1 MNDTPTTLPPAQPAP
16 SHAPLRRVL
25 QLSDA
30 EATTALAQRLAPRL
44 RAGDVLLLQGPIGAG
59 KTHFARALIQSL
71 LATEGRAEDVPS
83 PTFTLVQTY
92 AAAGMEIWHADL
104 YRLTSPAEAE
114 ELGLEDALAEAL
126 CLIEWPDRLGS
137 LAPANAL
144 TLDFAPEPQGDGR
157 LLTITATDPRWH
169 AILTEEP
176 PMTGPARDAA
186 AFIVAAGW
194 GDAARSRLAGDASN
208 RKYDR
213 LIRADG
219 TRAVLMDADPAKGE
233 DVAPF
238 LAVGRALLLRG
249 LTAPDVLAEDRAQ
262 GFLLLEDLGDDLFAR
277 VLARDPAQEPELY
290 AAATDVLT
298 HLHGAPLPL
307 GLRAYDAA
315 LMGKMAALALD
326 WYLPGVTGARTDSAG
341 FAGLV
346 AALRDKLAPGEPVM
360 ALRDYHAENL
370 LWLPGRT
377 GIARVGLLDFQDAM
391 AAPRAYDLVSMLQ
404 DARRDVP
411 EAIEAEMV
419 ARYTAQNRL
428 DPDRFCAEYAFCG
441 AQRNLR
447 IIGVFARLSMHYG
460 KPHYVDLIPR
470 VWGLLQRDLAHPALA
485 DLQAAVAATL
495 PAPDAA
501 GLQRIKEQVGCHPL
515 R

>member
-1 MNDTPTTLPPAQPAP
+1 MTDAPAP
-16 SHAPLRRVL
+16 LAVPPAPLRLTLRL
-25 QLSDA
+25 ADA
-30 EATTALAQRLAPRL
+30 EATAALAARLAPRL
-44 RAGDVLLLQGPIGAG
+44 GAGDVLLLQGPIGAG

-71 LATEGRAEDVPS
+71 LAADGRSEDVPS

-92 AAAGMEIWHADL
+92 LTAGLEIWHADL

-114 ELGLEDALAEAL
+114 ELGLEEAFAGAL
-126 CLIEWPDRLGS
+126 CLVEWPDRLGS
-137 LAPANAL
+137 LAPASAL
-144 TLDFAPEPQGDGR
+144 TLTRAPEAEGEGR
-157 LLTITATDPRWH
+157 QLTLTATDPRWT
-169 AILTEEP
+169 AILAMEP
-176 PMTGPARDAA
+176 PMTAAPRNAA
-186 AFIVAAGW
+186 AFIAAASW

-213 LIRADG
+213 LVRPDG
-219 TRAVLMDADPAKGE
+219 SRAVLMDADPAKGE

-238 LAVGRALLLRG
+238 LAIGRALLLRG
-249 LTAPDVLAEDRAQ
+249 LTAPEVLAEDRAH

-277 VLARDPAQEPELY
+277 VLERDPSQERTLY

-298 HLHGAPLPL
+298 HLHGAPLPG

-326 WYLPGVTGARTDSAG
+326 WYLPGATGTRTESAA
-341 FAGLV
+341 FADLV
-346 AALRDKLAPGEPVM
+346 AVLQSTLAPGEPVM

-370 LWLPGRT
+370 LWLPGRP

-391 AAPRAYDLVSMLQ
+391 AGPRAYDLVSMLQ

-411 EAIEAEMV
+411 EAIEAEMLT
-419 ARYTAQNRL
+419 RYCAQNRL
-428 DPDRFCAEYAFCG
+428 DQSRFSAEYAFCG

-447 IIGVFARLSMHYG
+447 ILGVFARLSMHYG
-460 KPHYVDLIPR
+460 KPQYVDLIPR

-485 DLQAAVAATL
+485 ELQAAVAATL

-501 GLQRIKEQVGCHPL
+501 ALQRIKEQSGCHPL

>member
-1 MNDTPTTLPPAQPAP
+1 MTDAPPPPSLAAPADALRLTLRLP
-16 SHAPLRRVL
+16 
-25 QLSDA
+25 DA
-30 EATTALAQRLAPRL
+30 EATAALARRLAPRL

-71 LATEGRAEDVPS
+71 LAAEGRTEDVPS

-92 AAAGMEIWHADL
+92 ATDALEIWHADL

-114 ELGLEDALAEAL
+114 ELGLEEAFAEAL

-144 TLDFAPEPQGDGR
+144 TLDFTPEPQGDGR
-157 LLTITATDPRWH
+157 RLTLSANDPRWS
-169 AILTEEP
+169 AILSDLAEEP
-176 PMTGPARDAA
+176 PMTEASRDAA
-186 AFIVAAGW
+186 IFIAASGW

-219 TRAVLMDADPAKGE
+219 KRAVLMDANPTKGE

-238 LAVGRALLLRG
+238 LAIGRALLLRG
-249 LTAPDVLAEDRAQ
+249 LTAPEVLAEDRAQ

-277 VLARDPAQEPELY
+277 VLERDPSLETTLY

-298 HLHGAPLPL
+298 HLHGSPLPS
-307 GLRAYDAA
+307 GLRAYDAV

-326 WYLPGVTGARTDSAG
+326 WYLPGVTGTRTDSAD
-341 FAGLV
+341 FADQV
-346 AALRDKLAPGEPVM
+346 AALKDTLAPGDPVM

-370 LWLPGRT
+370 LWLPGRA

-391 AAPRAYDLVSMLQ
+391 ASPRAYDLVSMLQ

-411 EAIEAEMV
+411 EAIEAEMI
-419 ARYTAQNRL
+419 ARYASQNRL
-428 DPDRFCAEYAFCG
+428 DQSRFSAEYAFCG

-447 IIGVFARLSMHYG
+447 ILGVFARLAMHYG
-460 KPHYVDLIPR
+460 KPQYVDLIPR

-501 GLQRIKEQVGCHPL
+501 GLQRIKEQAGCHPL

>member
-1 MNDTPTTLPPAQPAP
+1 MMDAP
-16 SHAPLRRVL
+16 LSPSLADPLRRTL
-25 QLSDA
+25 RLPDA
-30 EATTALAQRLAPRL
+30 EATAALARRLAPQL

-59 KTHFARALIQSL
+59 KTHFARSLIQSL
-71 LATEGRAEDVPS
+71 LAAEGRTEDVPS

-92 AAAGMEIWHADL
+92 ATAALEIWHADL

-114 ELGLEDALAEAL
+114 ELGLEEAFAEAL

-137 LAPANAL
+137 LVPTNAL
-144 TLDFAPEPQGDGR
+144 TLTLAPEPQGDGR
-157 LLTITATDPRWH
+157 QLTLAATDPRWR
-169 AILTEEP
+169 AILAEEP
-176 PMTGPARDAA
+176 PMTEAPRDAT
-186 AFIVAAGW
+186 AFIAAAGW

-213 LIRADG
+213 LSRADG

-249 LTAPDVLAEDRAQ
+249 LTAPEVLAEDRAQ

-277 VLARDPAQEPELY
+277 VLARDPAQETTLY

-298 HLHGAPLPL
+298 HLHGAPLPSD
-307 GLRAYDAA
+307 LRAYDAA

-326 WYLPGVTGARTDSAG
+326 WYLPGVTGTPTDSAD
-341 FAGLV
+341 FAALV
-346 AALRDKLAPGEPVM
+346 ASLRDTLAPGDPVM

-370 LWLPGRT
+370 LWLPGRS

-391 AAPRAYDLVSMLQ
+391 AGPRAYDLVSMLQ

-411 EAIEAEMV
+411 EAIEAAMV
-419 ARYTAQNRL
+419 ARYVAQNRL
-428 DPDRFCAEYAFCG
+428 DQSRFSAEYAFCG

-447 IIGVFARLSMHYG
+447 ILGVFARLSMHYG

-470 VWGLLQRDLAHPALA
+470 VWGLLRRDLAHPALA
-485 DLQAAVAATL
+485 ELQAAVAATL

-501 GLQRIKEQVGCHPL
+501 GLQRIKEQSGCHPL

>member
-1 MNDTPTTLPPAQPAP
+1 MMDAP
-16 SHAPLRRVL
+16 LSPSLADPLRRTL
-25 QLSDA
+25 RLHDA
-30 EATTALAQRLAPRL
+30 EATAALARRLAPQL

-71 LATEGRAEDVPS
+71 LAAEGRTEDVPS

-92 AAAGMEIWHADL
+92 AIEALEIWHADL

-114 ELGLEDALAEAL
+114 ELGLEEAFSEAL

-137 LAPANAL
+137 LAPASAL
-144 TLDFAPEPQGDGR
+144 TLDFAPEPEGDGR
-157 LLTITATDPRWH
+157 RLTLTATDPRWH
-169 AILTEEP
+169 AILAMEPAMTEAP
-176 PMTGPARDAA
+176 RDAA
-186 AFIVAAGW
+186 TFIAAAGW
-194 GDAARSRLAGDASN
+194 GDATRSRLAGDASN

-219 TRAVLMDADPAKGE
+219 SRAVLMDADPAKGE

-238 LAVGRALLLRG
+238 LTIDRALLLRG
-249 LTAPDVLAEDRAQ
+249 LTAPEVLAEDRAQ

-277 VLARDPAQEPELY
+277 VLARDAAQERTLY

-298 HLHGAPLPL
+298 HLHGAPLTG

-315 LMGKMAALALD
+315 LMGKMAALAVD
-326 WYLPGVTGARTDSAG
+326 WYLPGVTGHRTDSAG
-341 FAGLV
+341 FADLV
-346 AALRDKLAPGEPVM
+346 TALCNTLAPGDPVM

-370 LWLPGRT
+370 LWLPART

-391 AAPRAYDLVSMLQ
+391 AGPRAYDLVSMLQ

-419 ARYTAQNRL
+419 TRYATQNRL
-428 DPDRFCAEYAFCG
+428 DPGRFSAEYAFCG

-447 IIGVFARLSMHYG
+447 ILGVFARLSMHYG

-470 VWGLLQRDLAHPALA
+470 VWALLQRDLAHPALA
-485 DLQAAVAATL
+485 ELQAAVAATL

-501 GLQRIKEQVGCHPL
+501 GLQRIKEQSGCHPL